1 MKRSIPL
8 KGGAEYDALT
18 GWRKVLFFRP
28 GERAAIKAKF
38 NRRERRLMRRSLR
51 NQEE

>member
-8 KGGAEYDALT
+8 KGAAEYDALT

-38 NRRERRLMRRSLR
+38 NRRERRSVRKSLKHL
-51 NQEE
+51 ED